1 MSLHRQDE
9 VSASLAYWGA
19 LEQDLSIRVCI
30 ALGRND

>member
-9 VSASLAYWGA
+9 VSTSVAYWGA
-19 LEQDLSIRVCI
+19 LEQDLPIRVRI